1 MFEKYFP
8 LIQSAN
14 TFVDLKSSSGG
25 TNRELFRDGHA
36 LFVDMN
42 ISDVSVLREMDM
54 EFGILPW
61 PKYDEASEYLTNV
74 DAGTNM
80 FIIPITNQVTDN
92 TSLILESMAILG
104 REYVIPSYYDVAL
117 KTRNSRDED
126 SAPMLDIIMEN
137 RVFDLGYY
145 NTDLGGAYASNF
157 AELSTET
164 NPDFASWYE
173 KKLSSATSARDKT
186 LKAYEDRAAG
196 K

>member
-14 TFVDLKSSSGG
+14 TFVDTKSSSGG

-42 ISDVSVLREMDM
+42 ISDVSVLREMDA

-61 PKYDEASEYLTNV
+61 PKYDESSDYLTNV

-80 FIIPITNQVTDN
+80 FIVPITNKVVDN

-104 REYVIPSYYDVAL
+104 REYVIPAYYDVAL

-126 SAPMLDIIMEN
+126 SAPMLDIIMQN

-145 NTDLGGAYASNF
+145 NTEMGGAYSSHF
-157 AELSTET
+157 AELASEN

-173 KKLSSATSARDKT
+173 KKLKAATATRDKT
-186 LKAYEDRAAG
+186 IAAYEARAAE
-196 K
+196 